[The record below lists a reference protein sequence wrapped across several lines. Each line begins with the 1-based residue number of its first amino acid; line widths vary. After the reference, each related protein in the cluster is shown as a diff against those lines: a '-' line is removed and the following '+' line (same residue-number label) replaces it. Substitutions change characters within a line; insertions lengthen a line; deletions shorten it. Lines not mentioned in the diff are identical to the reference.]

1 MNGSIQICDHC
12 GKRVDVIYSKNDPDY
27 MDQLRGWMTVQARAL
42 DGTGEERRGDLCPA
56 CVPRVLEGTVRV
68 NRG

>member
-12 GKRVDVIYSKNDPDY
+12 GKREDVLYTKGANY

-42 DGTGEERRGDLCPA
+42 DGTGEERRGDLCPN
-56 CVPRVLEGTVRV
+56 CVVRVLEGTVRV
-68 NRG
+68 NKG